1 MKLTSRKLAKTSL
14 AIALL
19 GLLTGTAHALTPE
32 QKELQQLRAELNALK
47 ATVQAQQA
55 PVSVV
60 SAPAAK
66 SGSALS
72 LQTKNGAEAK
82 IYGFVRADANY
93 KIKGANTLFSSTANS
108 TDSTNRDPNLRGY
121 GNSNEK
127 LSTSIA
133 TTRLGLDFATPVAG
147 DNKVGGKVEVDF
159 YGGDRTGNGSLR
171 VRHAY
176 LTYGNWLVGQTWS
189 TFNDLNFLPNIL
201 DFDLAPGHAA
211 TRVPMVRYETK
222 VAPATTVAV
231 ALERANTSVSD
242 RTPNAVV
249 RVQQKFANDAG
260 IVSARAFVGEAHQ
273 TGTDNEVVWG
283 AAVGAAY
290 KVSDNLRVMGDYNH
304 ISGDNRGYVT
314 NAATVQEVR
323 VPTGAVDSNGNPV
336 TVLTGLNV
344 KETDS
349 VSLAASYNFTPKLS
363 GTTGVTYVKVKDKN
377 VAPTENEKLKYAFTN
392 VVYKPVPAV
401 GFGVEYTHG
410 EAETFNGREG
420 KDQRVGV
427 NATYS
432 F

>member
-14 AIALL
+14 AVALL
-19 GLLTGTAHALTPE
+19 GLLAGTAHALTPE

-93 KIKGANTLFSSTANS
+93 KIKGTDASSWQVWNDTANAA
-108 TDSTNRDPNLRGY
+108 N

-127 LSTSIA
+127 LNTTVA

-147 DNKVGGKVEVDF
+147 DKKVGGKVETDF
-159 YGGDRTGNGSLR
+159 AGGGNMGAASLR
-171 VRHAY
+171 IRHAY
-176 LTYGNWLVGQTWS
+176 LTYGDFLVGQTWS
-189 TFNDLNFLPNIL
+189 TFNDLNFLPNIA
-201 DFDLAPGHAA
+201 DFNLAPGQGAV
-211 TRVPMVRYETK
+211 RVPMVRYETN
-222 VAPATTVAV
+222 VAPATKVAV
-231 ALERANTSVSD
+231 ALERAKSGDSD
-242 RTPNAVV
+242 RTPNLVA

-260 IVSARAFVGEAHQ
+260 HFSARAFVGEAHKSN
-273 TGTDNEVVWG
+273 TDGEVVWG
-283 AAVGAAY
+283 VGTGVSY
-290 KVSDNLRVMGDYNH
+290 KVSDNLRVMADYNH
-304 ISGDNRGYVT
+304 INGDNNGYVIGAAGVN
-314 NAATVQEVR
+314 NASE
-323 VPTGAVDSNGNPV
+323 P
-336 TVLTGLNV
+336 

-349 VSLAASYNFTPKLS
+349 LSVAANYKLTPKIDGSTGLS
-363 GTTGVTYVKVKDKN
+363 YVKVKDKN
-377 VAPTENEKLKYAFTN
+377 VTATDNETLKFAFTN
-392 VVYKPVPAV
+392 ITYKPVPAV

-410 EAETFNGREG
+410 EAETFGGKEG